1 MDVNI
6 KIKIELK
13 GQYLDKKLEL
23 YKKIIERIKEEHRQT
38 NDTLEI
44 EVIL

>member
-1 MDVNI
+1 MNVNI
-6 KIKIELK
+6 KIKIEIK
-13 GQYLDKKLEL
+13 GQYLDKKLKV
-23 YKKIIERIKEEHRQT
+23 YKEIIKQIKEEHRQT